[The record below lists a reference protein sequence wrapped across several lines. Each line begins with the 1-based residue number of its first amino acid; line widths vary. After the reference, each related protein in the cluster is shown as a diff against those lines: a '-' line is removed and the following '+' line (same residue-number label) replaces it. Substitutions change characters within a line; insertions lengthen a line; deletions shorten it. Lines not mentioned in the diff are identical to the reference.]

1 MSGNPSENVHVLVTG
16 GVGFL
21 GSAIVDAFVE
31 QCPRWKVDV
40 LDLALPERAREGTV
54 YHHCDI
60 TDAEIVDKA
69 IERASPTVIIHTA
82 GLVPEG
88 PARYSRRDELRI
100 HKGNIDGTRN
110 VVEAAERHGVKA
122 LVYTSSC
129 TAVTDDLSK
138 QFPNVDERWPVS
150 FRSLP
155 YGESK
160 AAAEAIVLAT
170 NKDSFVTASI
180 RPFPI
185 IGPGDPL
192 FIVYMADLINRS
204 LTSFCIGEG
213 FNLWDFVY
221 VSNVADAHVLAAKN
235 LLGIGT
241 AAGQAF
247 FISNGEPL
255 PLRDICLGFWKEL
268 GHSPPFEL
276 RIPVWLINALGRIA
290 DLVSSITGIPGM
302 LSRGSAIDG
311 YVTRYCS
318 NRKAQ
323 EILGYVP
330 NVGIEEGIKRSC
342 DEYKSRKGILP

>member
-1 MSGNPSENVHVLVTG
+1 MTG
-16 GVGFL
+16 GAGFL

-31 QCPRWKVDV
+31 QCPKWKVEI
-40 LDLALPERAREGTV
+40 LDLSQPEHAREGIV
-54 YHHCDI
+54 YHVCDI
-60 TDAEIVDKA
+60 TDAEAVDETIGKA
-69 IERASPTVIIHTA
+69 GPTMITHTA
-82 GLVPEG
+82 GIVPEG
-88 PARYSRRDELRI
+88 PARYSRRDEARI
-100 HKGNIDGTRN
+100 HKVNIDGTRN
-110 VVEAAERHGVKA
+110 VVEAAERHGVRA
-122 LVYTSSC
+122 LIYTSSC

-138 QFPNVDERWPVS
+138 QFPNIDEKWPVS

-160 AAAEAIVLAT
+160 AAAEAIVLAA
-170 NKDSFVTASI
+170 NRDSFATTSI

-185 IGPGDPL
+185 IGPGDLL
-192 FIVYMADLINRS
+192 FIIYMIDLINQG
-204 LTSFCIGEG
+204 LTPFCIGEG

-235 LLGIGT
+235 LLENRT

-268 GHSPPFEL
+268 GHFPPFEL
-276 RIPVWLINALGRIA
+276 HIPVWLINALGRLA
-290 DLVSSITGIPGM
+290 DLVSSISGISGM

-311 YVTRYCS
+311 HVTRYC
-318 NRKAQ
+318 NNAKAQ

-330 NVGIEEGIKRSC
+330 KVGLEEGIRRSC
-342 DEYKSRKGILP
+342 EEYKSRRGILP

>member
-1 MSGNPSENVHVLVTG
+1 MSGNLSDNVRILVTG

-21 GSAIVDAFVE
+21 GSAIVDAFTE
-31 QCPRWKVDV
+31 QCPAWEIDV
-40 LDLALPERAREGTV
+40 LDLAQPEHVRGGMAYHVCDVTEARTV
-54 YHHCDI
+54 DETI
-60 TDAEIVDKA
+60 GKARSTMIV
-69 IERASPTVIIHTA
+69 HTA

-88 PARYSRRDELRI
+88 PARYSRRDEARI
-100 HKGNIDGTRN
+100 HKVNIEGTRN
-110 VVEAAERHGVKA
+110 VVEAAKKHGVKA
-122 LVYTSSC
+122 LIYTSSC

-160 AAAEAIVLAT
+160 AAAEAIVLAA
-170 NKDSFVTASI
+170 NKDSFATTSI

-192 FIVYMADLINRS
+192 FITYMVDLINQG
-204 LTSFCIGEG
+204 LTPFCIGEG

-221 VSNVADAHVLAAKN
+221 VSNIADAHVLAAKN
-235 LLGIGT
+235 LLGNKT

-268 GHSPPFEL
+268 GYSPPFEL
-276 RIPVWLINALGRIA
+276 HIPVWLINALGRIA
-290 DLVSSITGIPGM
+290 DLVSSITGVPGT

-318 NRKAQ
+318 NGKAT

-330 NVGIEEGIKRSC
+330 NVGIEEGIRRSC